1 MKKGLKYTLVSLGSL
16 GALAGVGLGIMY
28 VVSPYKVKQWLGI
41 ASSYSDVFVDRLK
54 GQPYTRGGYDGI
66 DVSKHNGI
74 IKWKEIAKNKR
85 IKFVYIRAT
94 HGKGYVDRHYRRN
107 IRLARKYG
115 LKVGSYHLMSAGSS
129 VTAQFRD
136 FQKMVKKGEQDL
148 IPVLDVEEILE
159 YCNRYLP
166 EDIAVVEVSEAAPRF
181 HSRLNATGKRY
192 RYRIINSQIPDVF
205 WRRYATE
212 EPEELDLDAMR
223 KAAERLLGEHDF
235 KAFTSAKKSKK
246 STVRRIDEIR
256 IERIENRVEFVFT
269 GNGFLHHMIRILMGT
284 LLEVGK
290 GIRTPESVTDVLE
303 SGDRAKAGALVPA
316 KGLVLEEV
324 FYA

>member
-16 GALAGVGLGIMY
+16 VALAGIGLGIMY
-28 VVSPYKVKQWLGI
+28 VVSPYKVKRWVGI

-66 DVSKHNGI
+66 DVSKHNGV

-136 FQKMVKKGEQDL
+136 FQKMVKKSEQDL
-148 IPVLDVEEILE
+148 IPCIGCGGE
-159 YCNRYLP
+159 RHP
-166 EDIAVVEVSEAAPRF
+166 
-181 HSRLNATGKRY
+181 GKM
-192 RYRIINSQIPDVF
+192 
-205 WRRYATE
+205 E
-212 EPEELDLDAMR
+212 
-223 KAAERLLGEHDF
+223 
-235 KAFTSAKKSKK
+235 
-246 STVRRIDEIR
+246 
-256 IERIENRVEFVFT
+256 
-269 GNGFLHHMIRILMGT
+269 GT
-284 LLEVGK
+284 
-290 GIRTPESVTDVLE
+290 TT
-303 SGDRAKAGALVPA
+303 AG
-316 KGLVLEEV
+316 
-324 FYA
+324 